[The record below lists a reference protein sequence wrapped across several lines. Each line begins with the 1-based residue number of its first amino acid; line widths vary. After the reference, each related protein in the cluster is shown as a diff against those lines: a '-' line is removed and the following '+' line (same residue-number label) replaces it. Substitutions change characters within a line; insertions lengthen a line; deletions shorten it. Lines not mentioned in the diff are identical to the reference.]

1 MDYKPT
7 VVFDFDGVI
16 HSYTSGWKGVA
27 EIPDPPVPGIGEA
40 IAELRQLGYRA
51 VVVSTR
57 CSTAE
62 GMGAVRHYL
71 RDNGI
76 EVDSVQMEKPPA
88 LCYIDDRAIRF
99 DGHPETLVEKV
110 RNFRT
115 WIEAPKRNNAPV
127 EGLRPCKAV
136 TYEKGNG
143 EKVKGRF
150 HGWGSNYRELVQHG
164 HWKNVSQD
172 GPCSWSG
179 MCSACGARNDIPHPW
194 VANYCPNCGA
204 RMDEEA
210 KENDA

>member
-62 GMGAVRHYL
+62 GMGAVRRYL

-115 WIEAPKRNNAPV
+115 WIEPPKRNNAPV

-150 HGWGSNYRELVQHG
+150 HGWGSNYEEFETGPGNFTTAIIELDNGRIVSCPAETVQFLDRG
-164 HWKNVSQD
+164 EPGN
-172 GPCSWSG
+172 
-179 MCSACGARNDIPHPW
+179 
-194 VANYCPNCGA
+194 
-204 RMDEEA
+204 EE
-210 KENDA
+210 

>member
-16 HSYTSGWKGVA
+16 HSYTSGWKGIA
-27 EIPDPPVPGIGEA
+27 EIPDPPVPGIREA
-40 IAELRQLGYRA
+40 IAELRQLGYRV

-57 CSTAE
+57 CSAAE
-62 GMGAVRHYL
+62 GMGAVRRYL

-110 RNFRT
+110 RYFRT
-115 WIEAPKRNNAPV
+115 WVEAPKRNDAPV
-127 EGLRPCKAV
+127 EWLRPCKAV
-136 TYEKGNG
+136 TYEKGNL

-150 HGWGSNYRELVQHG
+150 HGWGRNYEEFETGPGNFTTAIIELDNWRIVSCPAETVQFLDREEPG
-164 HWKNVSQD
+164 N
-172 GPCSWSG
+172 
-179 MCSACGARNDIPHPW
+179 
-194 VANYCPNCGA
+194 
-204 RMDEEA
+204 EE
-210 KENDA
+210 

>member
-1 MDYKPT
+1 MEYKPN

-62 GMGAVRHYL
+62 GMGAVRRYL

-115 WIEAPKRNNAPV
+115 WIEPPRGTTLRSKGSGPAKPSPTKRKR
-127 EGLRPCKAV
+127 G
-136 TYEKGNG
+136 KGQRTLPRLG
-143 EKVKGRF
+143 EQ
-150 HGWGSNYRELVQHG
+150 L
-164 HWKNVSQD
+164 
-172 GPCSWSG
+172 
-179 MCSACGARNDIPHPW
+179 
-194 VANYCPNCGA
+194 
-204 RMDEEA
+204 
-210 KENDA
+210 